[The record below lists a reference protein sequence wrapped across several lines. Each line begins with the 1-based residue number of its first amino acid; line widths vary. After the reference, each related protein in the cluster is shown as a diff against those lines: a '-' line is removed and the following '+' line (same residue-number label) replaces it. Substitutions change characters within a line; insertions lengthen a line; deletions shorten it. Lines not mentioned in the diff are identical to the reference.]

1 MPHERKLQ
9 LQIQI
14 YMVIVTEVFAQIG
27 ASIKIKESV
36 KPETIFVEIRKM
48 LRKYGRLKPLVKIQ

>member
-1 MPHERKLQ
+1 
-9 LQIQI
+9 
-14 YMVIVTEVFAQIG
+14 MVIVTEVFAQIG
-27 ASIKIKESV
+27 ASVKIKESV